1 MKKII
6 LLFILIPGISFG
18 ATMNMIGEKGEF
30 LNVTNQIK
38 SHRK

>member
-1 MKKII
+1 MYKLISIDLQESLLKIK
-6 LLFILIPGISFG
+6 
-18 ATMNMIGEKGEF
+18 KGEF